1 VCRAR
6 ELEFFANHSVF
17 KGIDSSLYGVESLSK
32 KLTLLLVSRIQRGLA
47 PMKQTVEKELGLS
60 RAQLRS
66 LNAYAVPKTN
76 IDRQKLLVSLM
87 QEYLR
92 HLTDSIRGEYRDRI
106 MVQNPG
112 VRMYTAAL
120 KIFEEFQFNVSRW
133 FCSRYVCET
142 FYLSRR
148 CWPPNRSSSQRV
160 MSRTWLLRLT
170 SLEAENYPDFSRRRP
185 SICACLS
192 TSMLGPNRC
201 RKC

>member
-1 VCRAR
+1 
-6 ELEFFANHSVF
+6 
-17 KGIDSSLYGVESLSK
+17 
-32 KLTLLLVSRIQRGLA
+32 
-47 PMKQTVEKELGLS
+47 MKQTVEKELGLS

-133 FCSRYVCET
+133 FCRRYVC
-142 FYLSRR
+142 
-148 CWPPNRSSSQRV
+148 
-160 MSRTWLLRLT
+160 
-170 SLEAENYPDFSRRRP
+170 
-185 SICACLS
+185 
-192 TSMLGPNRC
+192 
-201 RKC
+201 

>member
-76 IDRQKLLVSLM
+76 FDRQKLIVSLL
-87 QEYLR
+87 Q
-92 HLTDSIRGEYRDRI
+92 
-106 MVQNPG
+106 
-112 VRMYTAAL
+112 
-120 KIFEEFQFNVSRW
+120 
-133 FCSRYVCET
+133 
-142 FYLSRR
+142 
-148 CWPPNRSSSQRV
+148 
-160 MSRTWLLRLT
+160 
-170 SLEAENYPDFSRRRP
+170 
-185 SICACLS
+185 
-192 TSMLGPNRC
+192 
-201 RKC
+201 